1 MKQPTQPVDVSGAK
15 QNANHDAE
23 HEAGLDAASVTGA
36 APVITIDG
44 PSGTGKGT
52 IAGLLAA
59 HLGWRLLD
67 SGALYRT
74 LALAARRR
82 DVDLDAGPE
91 LGRLAAQVRVQLEGE
106 RVCLDGEDVSA
117 AIRTAEA
124 GVDASR
130 VAVHPDVR
138 AALLGWQRD
147 AAVAPGLVAD
157 GRDMGSRVFP
167 DALLKI
173 YLDASPEERAQRRY
187 KQLKDKGMDANLR
200 DLVQELRVRDQRDR
214 ERSESPLQVPIAG
227 IVVDSTSKSI
237 DEVFLQVRDLAE
249 AALDSAAGL

>member
-1 MKQPTQPVDVSGAK
+1 MTQRQKPLSSSAI
-15 QNANHDAE
+15 DA
-23 HEAGLDAASVTGA
+23 DARQDAYQAATTSAA

-52 IAGLLAA
+52 IANLLADY
-59 HLGWRLLD
+59 LGWHLLD

-82 DVDLDAGPE
+82 GIDLEAGPE
-91 LGRLAAQVRVQLEGE
+91 LGRLAAQIQVLLEGE
-106 RVCLDGEDVSA
+106 RVLLDGEDVSEL
-117 AIRTAEA
+117 IRTAEA

-130 VAVHPDVR
+130 VAVHPEVR
-138 AALLGWQRD
+138 GALLGWQRG

-200 DLVQELRVRDQRDR
+200 DLVQALRVRDERDR
-214 ERSESPLQVPIAG
+214 ERAESPLLVPCAAI
-227 IVVDSTSKSI
+227 IVDSTSLSI
-237 DEVFLQVRDLAE
+237 DEVFDQVLGLAKV
-249 AALDSAAGL
+249 ALESADP

>member
-1 MKQPTQPVDVSGAK
+1 MTQAQQSIQSLGACSS
-15 QNANHDAE
+15 
-23 HEAGLDAASVTGA
+23 AGIS

-52 IAGLLAA
+52 IAGLLAT
-59 HLGWRLLD
+59 HLGWHLLD

-74 LALAARRR
+74 LALAARRQG
-82 DVDLDAGPE
+82 VDLDDNAA
-91 LGRLAAQVRVQLEGE
+91 LGRLAAQVEVQLKGE
-106 RVCLDGEDVSA
+106 QVQLDGEDVSP

-124 GVDASR
+124 GADASR
-130 VAVHPDVR
+130 VAVHPQVR

-157 GRDMGSRVFP
+157 GRDIGSRVFP
-167 DALLKI
+167 DAVLKL

-200 DLVQELRVRDQRDR
+200 DLVQALRVRDERDQGR
-214 ERSESPLQVPIAG
+214 AESPLQVPDGG
-227 IVVDSTSKSI
+227 ILVDSS
-237 DEVFLQVRDLAE
+237 
-249 AALDSAAGL
+249 